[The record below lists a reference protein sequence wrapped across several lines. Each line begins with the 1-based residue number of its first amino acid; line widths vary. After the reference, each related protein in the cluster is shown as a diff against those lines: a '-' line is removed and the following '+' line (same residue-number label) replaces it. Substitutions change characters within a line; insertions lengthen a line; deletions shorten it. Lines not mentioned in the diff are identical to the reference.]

1 MIPDPLPSR
10 TAQVLQFTVS
20 RTIII
25 LSVTSCIMK
34 VTEFHSVIQEAEGI
48 NKRCLILPATG
59 ALETA
64 EAVVRLTGG

>member
-1 MIPDPLPSR
+1 
-10 TAQVLQFTVS
+10 
-20 RTIII
+20 
-25 LSVTSCIMK
+25 MK